1 MKKRVKIDVTS
12 NKQAA
17 AVFTGSMVAWCD
29 HADVQVTCSPHDDDV
44 SVQVRGVQRGGGKMG
59 VEHLHGH
66 ASDA

>member
-44 SVQVRGVQRGGGKMG
+44 SVQVRGCAEGRGEDGGR
-59 VEHLHGH
+59 
-66 ASDA
+66 AFARACI